1 MHLWLGVL
9 WSPAPQLHPEASS
22 FLGQSGPGSRAG
34 HTAQPVVFARSVP
47 VLCLSLTVSKK
58 EKATKPF
65 LQQVFYVV
73 SLFGKRTLLLQGV
86 CMSKR
91 EKEGVG
97 EKDFYN
103 NVSPWVTKVTLWL
116 LPEMGTQRL
125 KEGGCYPK

>member
-9 WSPAPQLHPEASS
+9 WSPAPQLHPV
-22 FLGQSGPGSRAG
+22 GSRAG
-34 HTAQPVVFARSVP
+34 HMVQPVVFTWLVP
-47 VLCLSLTVSKK
+47 VLCLSLIVSKK

-65 LQQVFYVV
+65 LQQVFYVI
-73 SLFGKRTLLLQGV
+73 SLFGKRTLLQGV

-97 EKDFYN
+97 EKEDFYN

-116 LPEMGTQRL
+116 LPEWGPRSSK
-125 KEGGCYPK
+125 KEDATLSNHALLY

>member
-1 MHLWLGVL
+1 MHLWLGVS
-9 WSPAPQLHPEASS
+9 WSPAPQLHPGAPS
-22 FLGQSGPGSRAG
+22 FLGQSGPGSCAG
-34 HTAQPVVFARSVP
+34 HMVQPVVFARSVP

-73 SLFGKRTLLLQGV
+73 SLSGKRTLLQGV

-91 EKEGVG
+91 EKEGAG
-97 EKDFYN
+97 EEEDFYN

-116 LPEMGTQRL
+116 LPEMGTQKL
-125 KEGGCYPK
+125 KDGGCYPK

>member
-1 MHLWLGVL
+1 MV
-9 WSPAPQLHPEASS
+9 
-22 FLGQSGPGSRAG
+22 
-34 HTAQPVVFARSVP
+34 QPVVFARSVP

-73 SLFGKRTLLLQGV
+73 SLSGKRTLLQGV

-91 EKEGVG
+91 EKEGAG
-97 EKDFYN
+97 EEEDFYN

-116 LPEMGTQRL
+116 LPEMGTQKL
-125 KEGGCYPK
+125 KDGGCYPK